1 MSAGLALALLLDR
14 PGRWPAFLRAAVFS
28 AYVVSWVSVALLFLW
43 MLDADAGILA
53 NLWHIFGSARAPNW
67 LGSPALAP
75 WAIAGVTV
83 WKITGYALVLFLAGL
98 QDVPSSIL
106 EAAELD
112 GASPIARFLGVT
124 WPLLRPTTLF
134 VATTSSIASFQLFD
148 VVRVMTQG
156 GPVRST
162 TVFVYAIYEQLFL
175 DLRVG
180 RASAEAVVFFGILLL
195 LTAAQFLLF
204 RGQESA

>member
-1 MSAGLALALLLDR
+1 MRASA
-14 PGRWPAFLRAAVFS
+14 
-28 AYVVSWVSVALLFLW
+28 
-43 MLDADAGILA
+43 I
-53 NLWHIFGSARAPNW
+53 
-67 LGSPALAP
+67 
-75 WAIAGVTV
+75 

-112 GASPIARFLGVT
+112 GASRWARFFGVT

-134 VATTSSIASFQLFD
+134 VATTSWIASFQLFD

-162 TVFVYAIYEQLFL
+162 TLFVYAIYEQLFL

-180 RASAEAVVFFGILLL
+180 RASAEAVVFFAILLL
-195 LTAAQFLLF
+195 LTAAQLWLF
-204 RGQESA
+204 RSQEPV